1 MAVNLLTNVIIGGQ
15 TTAGFNALASK
26 IQSLG
31 AEIDRIGKY
40 ARDFE
45 KESAQVYRN
54 YEDNM
59 LAAEYALSAQ
69 YDSASDLGKVM
80 KNLDKYAQDWAAST
94 IFHTDDV
101 SKAIDQA
108 AHAGWNYEK
117 IIEGIPQAMY
127 IAQAGNMDLST
138 GLDYLVKMM
147 GATQT
152 EFEKTGSVIDQWAM
166 ASNLSATNIDE
177 MGEAFKSMGSAA
189 TFGDSTAELF
199 TLLAMLAD
207 VGTVGN
213 RAGTQLR
220 SAMVRIV
227 APTTKAEAAM
237 SLLGADADEINEAL
251 SDTNVTKAAKT
262 LQGLGFSAYDS
273 QGKLLPMIQI
283 FSNLYDA
290 MDGLEEQAQ
299 NEILTAIFPTRTI
312 AAARAFMAAI
322 GNGKMEK
329 TFQAISNSEGYAA
342 KGAKIMMSGMTGS
355 IETLKSKWEEFKR
368 STGET
373 LAPTIEKVADF
384 LGGLVDKLND
394 LSPEQLAGLTSLL
407 TTLGAAGPLLMGA
420 GAVMKFVSVL
430 GLGGTLAFAA
440 GAGIAYFVGYL
451 QKLNEQEFKGNFGDL
466 ELDLDT
472 LGSHVSSLKSQFDKQ
487 LSAISTW
494 EEGLEKAEQKY
505 ATTSSKLSETLL
517 MDVLTGKELT
527 KEDKDA
533 IFNYADQIYSAVMDG
548 IDNAKASDL
557 TFLQSLFGDRSTE
570 GEDVVYNTAANVVDQ
585 YYGGLYAEA
594 YKVGETLRKQLTA
607 ALTDPNL
614 DEAERQAIQAS
625 IDRLN
630 EIEAQIASTRD
641 KEAYYRQLYKAQ
653 SVSWDSVSDYA
664 SENQKKKDEKLDEL
678 EEAYGAKW
686 AHYRAAFDD
695 AIEHG
700 TEFEDLHGNKKV
712 VTEDDW
718 ADFEAQF
725 NREKEAAR
733 QAVIDMYS
741 DLTATAFDSLLNDSD
756 MSVGWNY
763 LKWMQQNGVSLYTTD
778 ENGMRKVNYEGMQLT
793 PEIAD
798 ALYQSFGNMTKSDI
812 NKLKKKLKPFSD
824 NAQVAEFINMLDLIP
839 DLDNF
844 LVGYKDAQNTAASE
858 EQKHLDTLLEQLEQL
873 NDDEQYYKD
882 ILESGI
888 YSPDSR
894 KYRKAQEKLPEVQQQ
909 KAEIEVSI
917 EAAEKEIERLKA
929 EAGKDF
935 TITVDTEVDDTA
947 VKNYQPGTKTMRI
960 IPFIVGH
967 TYAEGGRATE
977 PSIFGEAGAEWAIPE
992 AHTDRTAELLN
1003 AARQASGFTWSDL
1016 ISRFGGL
1023 NANPNHQSVVVN
1035 YSPTINATNADG
1047 VAGVLQKDKAR
1058 LLKMVRDMLTD
1069 LSIRDDV
1076 EAYA

>member
-15 TTAGFNALASK
+15 TTAGFNALAAK
-26 IQSLG
+26 IQSVG

-69 YDSASDLGKVM
+69 YDSASELGKVM

-368 STGET
+368 SIGET
-373 LAPTIEKVADF
+373 LAPTIERVADI
-384 LGGLVDKLND
+384 LGSLVDGINN
-394 LSPEQLAGLTSLL
+394 LSPETLAGLTNML
-407 TTLGAAGPLLMGA
+407 TVLGAAGPLIMGA
-420 GAVMKFVSVL
+420 GAVMKFISVL
-430 GLGGTLAFAA
+430 GVWGTMAVGAAA
-440 GAGIAYFVGYL
+440 GVAYLIGHM
-451 QKLNEQEFKGNFGDL
+451 QKLNEQEFRGNFGDL
-466 ELDLDT
+466 ELDIDE
-472 LGSHVSSLKSQFDKQ
+472 LGKHVDGLQTNFDNQ
-487 LSAISTW
+487 LIAISEW
-494 EEGLEKAEQKY
+494 EQGLEQAEQKY

-527 KEDKDA
+527 KKDKDA

-585 YYGGLYAEA
+585 YYGGLYEEA
-594 YKVGETLRKQLTA
+594 YEIGATIRKQLTE
-607 ALTDPNL
+607 ALKDGNL
-614 DEAERQAIQAS
+614 NEEERQAVQAS

-641 KEAYYRQLYKAQ
+641 KEAYYAQLYKAQ
-653 SVSWDSVSDYA
+653 SVSWDTVSEFA
-664 SENQKKKDEKLDEL
+664 SENQKKQESKLKEL
-678 EEAYGAKW
+678 ADLYAAKYGHYQAAFEEAI
-686 AHYRAAFDD
+686 DN
-695 AIEHG
+695 G
-700 TEFEDLHGNKKV
+700 TEFKDLHGNMRKV
-712 VTEDDW
+712 TREDW
-718 ADFEAQF
+718 AAFEEEF
-725 NREKEAAR
+725 YKEYADAR
-733 QAVIDMYS
+733 QSVIDMYGGV
-741 DLTATAFDSLLNDSD
+741 TAKAFDSLFNDSD

-763 LKWMQQNGVSLYTTD
+763 LKWMQQNGISMMTTD
-778 ENGMRKVNYEGMQLT
+778 ENGVRRFNQEEMQLT
-793 PEIAD
+793 PEIAS
-798 ALYQSFGNMTKSDI
+798 AIISSFEGVNRAGGVQKLIDKLSPYAGNQK
-812 NKLKKKLKPFSD
+812 
-824 NAQVAEFINMLDLIP
+824 VAEYIELLNMIP
-839 DLDNF
+839 DLASVAEAYKTNANKEAVDN
-844 LVGYKDAQNTAASE
+844 LSSLRSRWGELDAE
-858 EQKHLDTLLEQLEQL
+858 EQQFQRTLDSGKYAEGSADYL
-873 NDDEQYYKD
+873 K
-882 ILESGI
+882 ILQGLT
-888 YSPDSR
+888 DVQGQ
-894 KYRKAQEKLPEVQQQ
+894 KAQVELDIES
-909 KAEIEVSI
+909 AEE
-917 EAAEKEIERLKA
+917 EIERLKA

-935 TITVDTEVDDTA
+935 TVTVETEIDDTA
-947 VKNYQPGTKTMRI
+947 VKKYKPDAKTMQI
-960 IPFIVGH
+960 IPFIFGH

-1023 NANPNHQSVVVN
+1023 NANPNHQSVVVH
-1035 YSPTINATNADG
+1035 YAPTINATNADG

-1058 LLKMVRDMLTD
+1058 LLKMVRDMLTY